1 MPDAALPLGLL
12 LGLGSIFVYLT
23 SGYGTSMLALW
34 VAGLVTLVVYFWS
47 RSAPAPRF
55 PGRELIVPPA
65 LMLGFAPL
73 YLALVHRWPVQVS
86 SDETAIMD
94 VARQYAAQPNV
105 DPFGLSTYLARPA
118 LLFLAWGDLGEL
130 IGGIDLFHMRLLHGA
145 FGLLTIGASYLLF
158 RQLLPRGWAVFAAC
172 VLGFSHAFFMISR
185 LAMRENTA
193 VLLEVIA
200 LALLLWGLR
209 NDHMLSTFLGGFVA
223 GLCFYVYFPARATF
237 FVWVLFLIV
246 LGVLFRSEFPA
257 RRIAKAGLI
266 GSVGFLLMASPVVIA
281 ESKQPD
287 TPGSLPQ
294 KETLLIY
301 PEARELQRTWVFEST
316 VAGGMW
322 KNISWGLTTFN
333 NKIADHGFI
342 YENKGHG
349 FVDPLTGIFVWVGV
363 LAVGIRLFRRRGDPG
378 ELLALCGFI
387 VLWLSFAFLIN
398 KAPNYTRLLITLPF
412 VAYFVA
418 VTTRFLA
425 GRVQLLAADWRPQ
438 WADRARMG
446 FVGVTI
452 TALAALN
459 LAIAWDFIQEGRKNG
474 EPIGS
479 TGRYIESHRDVPG
492 KKFYLAAD
500 DGSYMYYT
508 FGNSFS
514 DRLRLF
520 AHDGQVGQNILPGNL
535 NGFEASPPFAIFM
548 TRALWTVAER
558 DLMASYPNA
567 QLHDVMPDGSR
578 VVLEVPAS

>member
-1 MPDAALPLGLL
+1 MPNSALPLGLL
-12 LGLGSIFVYLT
+12 FGLGSILVYVT
-23 SGYGTSMLALW
+23 TGYGTSMLALW
-34 VAGLVTLVVYFWS
+34 VASFVTLTVYFWS
-47 RSAPAPRF
+47 RSAPAPRY
-55 PGRELIVPPA
+55 PRREVIVPPA
-65 LMLGFAPL
+65 LMLVFAPL
-73 YLALVHRWPVQVS
+73 YLAAVHRWPVQVS
-86 SDETAIMD
+86 SDEVAIMD
-94 VARQYAAQPNV
+94 VAQQYAAQPNV

-172 VLGFSHAFFMISR
+172 VLGLSHAFFMISR

-209 NDHMLSTFLGGFVA
+209 NDHMLATFLGGFVA

-237 FVWVLFLIV
+237 PVWMMFLIV
-246 LGVLFRSEFPA
+246 LGVLFRSEFPV
-257 RRIAKAGLI
+257 RRIVSAGLI
-266 GSVGFLLMASPVVIA
+266 GAAGFLLMATPVIYA
-281 ESKQPD
+281 ESQAPYV
-287 TPGSLPQ
+287 PGSLPQ

-301 PEARELQRTWVFEST
+301 PEARELQARWVFESS

-322 KNISWGLTTFN
+322 KNISWGLTAFN
-333 NKIADHGFI
+333 NKIEDHGFI
-342 YENKGHG
+342 YFNEGHG
-349 FVDPLTGIFVWVGV
+349 FVDPLTGIFLWVGV

-378 ELLALCGFI
+378 ELFALCTFV

-418 VTTRFLA
+418 VATRFLA
-425 GRVQLLAADWRPQ
+425 GRVQLLAANWRPQ
-438 WADRARMG
+438 WADRARTS

-452 TALAALN
+452 AALAALN
-459 LAIAWDFIQEGRKNG
+459 LAIAWDFVQDGRKNG
-474 EPIGS
+474 EAIGS

-500 DGSYMYYT
+500 DASYKYYS
-508 FGNSFS
+508 FANSYS

-520 AHDGQVGQNILPGNL
+520 AHDGQVGQHIPPEGL
-535 NGFEASPPFAIFM
+535 NGFKAPPPFAIFM
-548 TRALWTVAER
+548 TRALWTVAEQ

-567 QLHDVMPDGSR
+567 QLHDVMPDGSH
-578 VVLEVPAS
+578 VVLEVPAN

>member
-1 MPDAALPLGLL
+1 MPDSALPFGLL
-12 LGLGSIFVYLT
+12 LGLVSILVYIST
-23 SGYGTSMLALW
+23 GYGASMLALW
-34 VAGLVTLVVYFWS
+34 VASLVMLVVYFWS

-55 PGRELIVPPA
+55 PRREVIVPPA
-65 LMLGFAPL
+65 LMLLFAPL
-73 YLALVHRWPVQVS
+73 YLAAVHRWPVQVS

-94 VARQYAAQPNV
+94 VAQQYAVQPNV

-118 LLFLAWGDLGEL
+118 LLFLAWGDLGEV
-130 IGGIDLFHMRLLHGA
+130 IGGIDLLHMRLLHGA

-172 VLGFSHAFFMISR
+172 VLALSHAFFMISR

-237 FVWVLFLIV
+237 PVWVMFLIV
-246 LGVLFRSEFPA
+246 LGVLFRSEFPV
-257 RRIAKAGLI
+257 RRIVRAGLI
-266 GSVGFLLMASPVVIA
+266 GTAGFLLMAAPIIYA
-281 ESKQPD
+281 ESQAPNI
-287 TPGSLPQ
+287 PGSLPQ

-301 PEARELQRTWVFEST
+301 PEARELQKNWVFESS

-322 KNISWGLTTFN
+322 KNISWGLTAFN
-333 NKIADHGFI
+333 NKIEDHGFI
-342 YENKGHG
+342 YLNRGHG
-349 FVDPLTGIFVWVGV
+349 FVDPLTGIFLWVGV
-363 LAVGIRLFRRRGDPG
+363 LFAGIRLFRRRGDPG
-378 ELLALCGFI
+378 ELFALSGFI

-398 KAPNYTRLLITLPF
+398 KAPSYTRLLIALPF

-418 VTTRFLA
+418 VATRFLA

-438 WADRARMG
+438 WANRARVG

-452 TALAALN
+452 AALAALN

-474 EPIGS
+474 EAIGS

-500 DGSYMYYT
+500 DGSYKYYS
-508 FGNSFS
+508 FGNSYS
-514 DRLRLF
+514 HRLTLF
-520 AHDGQVGQNILPGNL
+520 AHDGQVGPQIPPESLSS
-535 NGFEASPPFAIFM
+535 FQASPPFAIFM
-548 TRALWTVAER
+548 TQALWSAAR
-558 DLMASYPNA
+558 QGLMTSYPNA
-567 QLHDVMPDGSR
+567 ELHNVMPDASH

>member
-1 MPDAALPLGLL
+1 MPGSALPIGLL
-12 LGLGSIFVYLT
+12 LGLASILVYVT
-23 SGYGTSMLALW
+23 TGYGRSMLALW
-34 VAGLVTLVVYFWS
+34 VASLVTLIVYFWS

-55 PGRELIVPPA
+55 PRREVIVPPA
-65 LMLGFAPL
+65 LMLAFAPL
-73 YLALVHRWPVQVS
+73 YLAAVHRWPVQVS

-94 VARQYAAQPNV
+94 VAQQYAAQPNV

-130 IGGIDLFHMRLLHGA
+130 IGGIDLLHMRLLHGA

-172 VLGFSHAFFMISR
+172 VLGLSHAFFMISR

-237 FVWVLFLIV
+237 PVWVLFLIV
-246 LGVLFRSEFPA
+246 LGVLFRSEFPV
-257 RRIAKAGLI
+257 RRIVRAGLI
-266 GSVGFLLMASPVVIA
+266 GTAGFLLMATPVLYA
-281 ESKQPD
+281 ESQAPYI
-287 TPGSLPQ
+287 PGSLPQ

-301 PEARELQRTWVFEST
+301 AEARELQKNWVFESS

-322 KNISWGLTTFN
+322 KNISWGLTAFN
-333 NKIADHGFI
+333 NKIGDHGFI
-342 YENKGHG
+342 YLNDGHG
-349 FVDPLTGIFVWVGV
+349 FVDPLTGIFLWVGV
-363 LAVGIRLFRRRGDPG
+363 LFVGIRLLRRRGDPG
-378 ELLALCGFI
+378 ELFALCTFI

-418 VTTRFLA
+418 VASRFLA
-425 GRVQLLAADWRPQ
+425 GRVQLLASDWRPR
-438 WADRARMG
+438 WANRARMG

-452 TALAALN
+452 AALAALN

-474 EPIGS
+474 EAIGS

-500 DGSYMYYT
+500 DANYKYYS
-508 FGNSFS
+508 FGNSYS

-520 AHDGQVGQNILPGNL
+520 AHDGQIGAQIPPESL
-535 NGFEASPPFAIFM
+535 NGFRAAPPFAIFM
-548 TRALWTVAER
+548 TRSLWTVAGQ
-558 DLMASYPNA
+558 DLMTSYPNA
-567 QLHDVMPDGSR
+567 RLHDVMPDGSR
-578 VVLEVPAS
+578 VVFEVPA